1 MSQRVN
7 QSKVKID
14 FTNKITLYDSNGN
27 VISNDLNIDFNLND
41 TTSDIYVKEVEY
53 TFKVNE
59 VSDEEFTCNYED
71 KVCTYNNTLFEGFEI
86 ELYDSENN
94 LIETLVPSELPGFTI
109 TKTLK
114 SYMN

>member
-7 QSKVKID
+7 QNKVKID

-41 TTSDIYVKEVEY
+41 TTSDIYVKDVEY

-59 VSDEEFTCNYED
+59 VSDEEFTYNYED

-86 ELYDSENN
+86 ELYNSENN
-94 LIETLVPSELPGFTI
+94 LIETLVLSELLGFTI

-114 SYMN
+114 